1 MLGSIR
7 RSTTQPVVKVHYSG
21 INRTPRVF
29 PSPRKTGTEPRGTCT
44 YLLQTS
50 LYISRFSSLLP
61 YAFSS
66 QCDQVGQVLMTY
78 SCFCSLET
86 PSLFHFFASFSS
98 AFLSVL
104 DCCFHSLL
112 IAH

>member
-1 MLGSIR
+1 MIPVLTEPAGVSIPTKSR
-7 RSTTQPVVKVHYSG
+7 
-21 INRTPRVF
+21 NRTPRD
-29 PSPRKTGTEPRGTCT
+29 
-44 YLLQTS
+44 
-50 LYISRFSSLLP
+50 LYISSANFFVYFHVFFIAAL
-61 YAFSS
+61 AFSS
-66 QCDQVGQVLMTY
+66 QCDQVGQGSITY

-112 IAH
+112 IAR